1 MQFDARVKV
10 QGPSFAED
18 PMNVP
23 IAMATDLPG
32 VQRLIVLVDKITG
45 VAFVG
50 CLVVV
55 DQAQVVG
62 STTTP

>member
-1 MQFDARVKV
+1 MKV
-10 QGPSFAED
+10 QGPSFAEG

-23 IAMATDLPG
+23 IAVATDLPG
-32 VQRLIVLVDKITG
+32 VQRLIVRVDKSSG

-50 CLVVV
+50 GLVFV

-62 STTTP
+62 STTTA